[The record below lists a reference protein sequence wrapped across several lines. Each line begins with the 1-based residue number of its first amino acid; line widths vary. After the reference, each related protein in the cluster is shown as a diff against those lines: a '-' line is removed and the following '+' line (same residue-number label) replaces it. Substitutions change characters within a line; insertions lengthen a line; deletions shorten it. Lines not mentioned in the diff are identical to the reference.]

1 MTPGIGTARHCH
13 GPAWRSRQSK
23 AAPATGR
30 RLWPERSDRSRPLT
44 AKADIALVCRDLG
57 WALKPLDAAYK
68 DHANAAHA
76 RHLKARY
83 LLLIG
88 RLDEAER
95 LLAAFDPTPLL
106 TASRASFELVNAGIA
121 MRRLR
126 IKVARAALE
135 GASAIARQ
143 TCIASLAAEV
153 ESAAQILDVPAA
165 RMIVRGKEKSLRLD
179 DIETLLAS
187 KALVIDAC
195 RHVIARSGQLIPL
208 NTRPVLFA
216 LARTL
221 AEASPG
227 DASRPTL
234 LSRAFGAKHVDES
247 HRVRLRV
254 EIGRLRKC
262 QHRRDQRRLC
272 APPAP
277 RA

>member
-1 MTPGIGTARHCH
+1 MIG
-13 GPAWRSRQSK
+13 
-23 AAPATGR
+23 
-30 RLWPERSDRSRPLT
+30 
-44 AKADIALVCRDLG
+44 
-57 WALKPLDAAYK
+57 
-68 DHANAAHA
+68 
-76 RHLKARY
+76 
-83 LLLIG
+83 
-88 RLDEAER
+88 
-95 LLAAFDPTPLL
+95 
-106 TASRASFELVNAGIA
+106 
-121 MRRLR
+121 
-126 IKVARAALE
+126 
-135 GASAIARQ
+135 
-143 TCIASLAAEV
+143 
-153 ESAAQILDVPAA
+153 
-165 RMIVRGKEKSLRLD
+165 GKEKSLRLD

-227 DASRPTL
+227 DASRATL
-234 LSRAFGAKHVDES
+234 PSRAFGTKHVDES

>member
-95 LLAAFDPTPLL
+95 LLAAFDPTPRSP
-106 TASRASFELVNAGIA
+106 ASRASFDLVNAGIA
-121 MRRLR
+121 MR
-126 IKVARAALE
+126 
-135 GASAIARQ
+135 G
-143 TCIASLAAEV
+143 C
-153 ESAAQILDVPAA
+153 
-165 RMIVRGKEKSLRLD
+165 
-179 DIETLLAS
+179 
-187 KALVIDAC
+187 
-195 RHVIARSGQLIPL
+195 
-208 NTRPVLFA
+208 
-216 LARTL
+216 
-221 AEASPG
+221 
-227 DASRPTL
+227 ASR
-234 LSRAFGAKHVDES
+234 R
-247 HRVRLRV
+247 
-254 EIGRLRKC
+254 
-262 QHRRDQRRLC
+262 
-272 APPAP
+272 PAP
-277 RA
+277 RWRRQAPLHVRPASHRSQPRSKVQPRFSTFPPLE